1 MNNKLQNYEV
11 SRGAFTVQESHVE
24 LNRIF
29 LNESKLKNLSISS
42 SGLFKPWVDN
52 EDLIDQINSIHKT
65 KSYIAVIAF
74 RYNYIYICF
83 IILLLSLDWFYRR
96 KIGLN

>member
-1 MNNKLQNYEV
+1 MNNKLKNYEV

-24 LNRIF
+24 LNRIS

-42 SGLFKPWVDN
+42 TGLFKPWVNN

-74 RYNYIYICF
+74 RNNYIYVCF
-83 IILLLSLDWFYRR
+83 IIIILFLEWFYRR
-96 KIGLN
+96 RIGFS